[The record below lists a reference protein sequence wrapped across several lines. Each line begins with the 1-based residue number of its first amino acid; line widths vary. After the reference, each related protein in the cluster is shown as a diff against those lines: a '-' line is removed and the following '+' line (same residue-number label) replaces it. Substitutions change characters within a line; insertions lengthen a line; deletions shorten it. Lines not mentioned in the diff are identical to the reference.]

1 MVPDTFGAVTLLVVA
16 ERAAALVP
24 GFRTFL
30 LACSLPGDPGDPG
43 GSLGREGH
51 RLATEFD
58 RLHGW
63 VADSPV
69 PPGLETERSCLLT
82 ALSYHRMIVHD
93 ALQLTFPKVRTPRTD
108 ERRAALGEPS
118 TLTSDLLELPARL
131 ARA

>member
-24 GFRTFL
+24 AFQAFL
-30 LACSLPGDPGDPG
+30 LTCSLPGDPV

-58 RLHGW
+58 CLHGW
-63 VADSPV
+63 VADSPGA
-69 PPGLETERSCLLT
+69 PGFETERSCLLT

-93 ALQLTFPKVRTPRTD
+93 ALRLTFPKVRTARTD
-108 ERRAALGEPS
+108 SLRAALGEHS
-118 TLTSDLLELPARL
+118 TLTADLLDLPARL
-131 ARA
+131 GRA

>member
-1 MVPDTFGAVTLLVVA
+1 MVPDTFGTVTLQVVA

-24 GFRTFL
+24 GFRAFL
-30 LACSLPGDPGDPG
+30 LACSLPGDPA
-43 GSLGREGH
+43 GSLGRQGH

-63 VADSPV
+63 VTDSPAT
-69 PPGLETERSCLLT
+69 PGLEAERSCLLT

-93 ALQLTFPKVRTPRTD
+93 ALRLTFPKVRTPRTD

-118 TLTSDLLELPARL
+118 TWTSDLLELSARL
-131 ARA
+131 SRA